1 MCAFCLPALYPEDL
15 RVRHFTFDRAIS
27 KRANL
32 FRRQSPVIYLY
43 TRDLSFEMSFIAAIR
58 AKSDRKL
65 GAKLY
70 LTNISTLDHSSIVPQ
85 LCYAG
90 QIVIGCANL
99 VPFVRLE

>member
-1 MCAFCLPALYPEDL
+1 
-15 RVRHFTFDRAIS
+15 
-27 KRANL
+27 
-32 FRRQSPVIYLY
+32 
-43 TRDLSFEMSFIAAIR
+43 MSFIAAIR